1 MYAGNLLDRLQFHNH
16 AILND
21 EIRAKTLV
29 EPQSVEHNGDRFLAF
44 DLQAP
49 LLEFARWDDFVY
61 RFQQSWTK
69 RRVDMIGCVDDR
81 ARD

>member
-49 LLEFARWDDFVY
+49 PLEFAR
-61 RFQQSWTK
+61 
-69 RRVDMIGCVDDR
+69 G
-81 ARD
+81 